1 MGVTL
6 CSPQTPHGAA
16 ALDGVGAGRGLVSA
30 KSGEL
35 EVCWFGVK
43 IRLGIGVKIGVEK
56 GLGIG

>member
-1 MGVTL
+1 MAAAFCVAAEVVGVTL

-35 EVCWFGVK
+35 EVC
-43 IRLGIGVKIGVEK
+43 EQ
-56 GLGIG
+56 

>member
-1 MGVTL
+1 MVAL
-6 CSPQTPHGAA
+6 CSPQTPQGAA

-43 IRLGIGVKIGVEK
+43 IRLGIGVKIGVER
-56 GLGIG
+56 